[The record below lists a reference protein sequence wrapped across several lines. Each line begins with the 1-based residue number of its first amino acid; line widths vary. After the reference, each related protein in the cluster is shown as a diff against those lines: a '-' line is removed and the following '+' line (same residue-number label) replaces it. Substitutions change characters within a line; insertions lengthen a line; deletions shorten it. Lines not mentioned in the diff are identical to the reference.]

1 MDEMSFL
8 VQGFV
13 GLGHHEIILL
23 VGSQVHNL
31 IRYPWIRRIRGLI
44 HHTVRR
50 LNEAVLVHPCIGCQ
64 GVDQTDVR
72 TFRRLDGT
80 HTTVVGIVYVTH
92 LESGTV
98 PGQTAR
104 SQGGETALMGQLCQ
118 RVVLVHEL
126 GQLGTSEEF
135 LHGRGHGLNVNQG
148 LGCDA
153 IHVLGGHTLPYHTF
167 HT

>member
-1 MDEMSFL
+1 MDEMAFL
-8 VQGFV
+8 IQGLV
-13 GLGHHEIILL
+13 GLGHHEVIFL
-23 VGSQVHNL
+23 VRGQVYNL
-31 IRYPWIRRIRGLI
+31 IRYPWIGRVRGLI

-50 LNEAVLVHPCIGCQ
+50 LDEAVLVHPCIGCQ

-80 HTTVVGIVYVTH
+80 HTTVMCIVYVTY

-104 SQGGETALMGQLCQ
+104 SQGGQTALMGQLCQ
-118 RVVLVHEL
+118 RVILVHEL
-126 GQLGTSEEF
+126 GQLGTSEE
-135 LHGRGHGLNVNQG
+135 LLYGRGHGLDIDQG
-148 LGCDA
+148 LGGDA
-153 IHVLGGHTLPYHTF
+153 IHVLGGHTLPYHTL